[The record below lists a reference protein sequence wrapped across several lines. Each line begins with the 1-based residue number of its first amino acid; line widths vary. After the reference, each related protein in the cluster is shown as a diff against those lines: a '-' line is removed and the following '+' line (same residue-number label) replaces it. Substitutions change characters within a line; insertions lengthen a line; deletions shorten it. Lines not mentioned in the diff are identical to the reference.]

1 MFNQGPFNLERGHWE
16 RRQML
21 DFKSN
26 LIAKIV
32 KSWSR
37 LLHYSNRNSLPK
49 FWALTHCSGSF
60 SDIFPK
66 QYFNGVK
73 GSSILL
79 SMNSKGTSIFQRY
92 SIPCLV
98 INFPKIFSLHLLLT
112 FFYNSSFKFIS
123 FNILSTFSDLFK
135 DSIRKYI
142 SYYIVMTNKKECFP
156 ISKFSP

>member
-60 SDIFPK
+60 SYIFPK

-79 SMNSKGTSIFQRY
+79 SMNSKCTSIFQRY

-98 INFPKIFSLHLLLT
+98 INFPEISIQSISASVLFSTIAVNNRALDVWSLSSRLLLLSKLFT
-112 FFYNSSFKFIS
+112 KSNYEFQSYFF
-123 FNILSTFSDLFK
+123 
-135 DSIRKYI
+135 
-142 SYYIVMTNKKECFP
+142 
-156 ISKFSP
+156 